1 MLRKDKN
8 KGDKYQYRYI
18 DKSVL
23 QDPVVTNFGSRNVKN
38 MINQFSLYDWIISG
52 LNKAGATCCNDYSGD
67 TPVPTESD
75 VHFPASLFS
84 GKTFTT
90 RAKGHDEK
98 LDLFAAIAVV
108 MNDVCGKSINQ
119 NGYKLNATRLK
130 QMEVPSS
137 LVVSSRTTALKS
149 AGVHSVL
156 MPNGAVSLDALILHY
171 VTLVSACDVPTVTT
185 TVTDTVI
192 TAVTVLAEGLRAD
205 GVTAFTAA
213 DAFIMTVQLGTN
225 PAITMNSGNPIE
237 VGTTIAAGDVTA
249 LNAIGVESIGGAGN
263 YDDFT
268 FSKNPTPTPAL
279 AEDLTFCYIPVED
292 YAGVALQ
299 GLVGCDIA
307 ATNGTN

>member
-1 MLRKDKN
+1 MN
-8 KGDKYQYRYI
+8 KGVKYDYRYI
-18 DKSVL
+18 DKSAFQGKVI
-23 QDPVVTNFGSRNVKN
+23 TNGQSGNVID
-38 MINQFSLYDWIISG
+38 MVNQFSLYDWIISA
-52 LNKAGATCCNDYSGD
+52 LNKAGATCCNDYSGV

-75 VHFPASLFS
+75 VMLPANLFS
-84 GKTFTT
+84 SKAFTPV
-90 RAKGHDEK
+90 AKGHDDK
-98 LDLFAAIAVV
+98 LDLFAAIGVV
-108 MNDVCGKSINQ
+108 MNDVCGKSLTFSN
-119 NGYKLNATRLK
+119 YKLNAKRLK
-130 QMEVPSS
+130 EIFVSNS
-137 LVVSSRTTALKS
+137 LVVPAKTTWANG
-149 AGVHSVL
+149 AFI
-156 MPNGAVSLDALILHY
+156 MPNGAASLDGIVAHY
-171 VTLVSACDVPTVTT
+171 TTLVSACDVPTVTT
-185 TVTDTVI
+185 TVNDTVI
-192 TAVTVLAEGLRAD
+192 TAVTVLAEGVRAD

-292 YAGVALQ
+292 YAGVALK
-299 GLVGCDIA
+299 GLVDCDIA